1 MYHAIFSRCI
11 DINVENIF
19 GLSRYGYHAMYRMI
33 STRYFTKICTT
44 RSTVSAVAL
53 CQHVWR
59 VCSYRSIS
67 KPETKTSVYKLTAE
81 SAPRIILC
89 LVGCMDTSST
99 QVDAREG
106 NFKTNPEHVT
116 CNFTRLARTVVGKEE
131 ECLPCDPPRLHNGG
145 SLTK

>member
-1 MYHAIFSRCI
+1 MYHAIFSRYI

-19 GLSRYGYHAMYRMI
+19 GTSRYRHHAIFRDIDTLHVNIHHKQCISMYD
-33 STRYFTKICTT
+33 
-44 RSTVSAVAL
+44 
-53 CQHVWR
+53 
-59 VCSYRSIS
+59 VCSYGSTA
-67 KPETKTSVYKLTAE
+67 KPETKASIYKVTAE